1 MRNLDFQSNKDSF
14 IMKHTGIQ
22 RLGGLQAALG
32 ISQIKNL
39 KKTIQ
44 LKTLQG
50 EFYSELLGEYSDQI
64 KTPLK
69 ENLGVKNHY
78 WVYGL

>member
-1 MRNLDFQSNKDSF
+1 M
-14 IMKHTGIQ
+14 
-22 RLGGLQAALG
+22 
-32 ISQIKNL
+32 IKNL
-39 KKTIQ
+39 KKTIK

-78 WVYGL
+78 WVKRSCNQKIYLKK